1 MDNRVDNFAGGFVAG
16 AFFGSIVGAVLG
28 TLLTSRLAEEAKEP
42 LLEGSPTEGRP
53 RRSRRRQLRA
63 ATELNIEEARQ
74 SLETKIAQLNTAID
88 DVRQQLSNV
97 NGNAQE

>member
-16 AFFGSIVGAVLG
+16 AFFGSVVGAVLG
-28 TLLTSRLAEEAKEP
+28 ALLTSKLAEEAKP
-42 LLEGSPTEGRP
+42 RLEGNSTEDKP

>member
-16 AFFGSIVGAVLG
+16 AFFGSVVGAVLG
-28 TLLTSRLAEEAKEP
+28 VFLTSKLAEEAREP
-42 LLEGSPTEGRP
+42 LLEGSSTEGKP
-53 RRSRRRQLRA
+53 RRDRRRQLRA